1 MVVTK
6 VDRMDVM
13 MVVRKAVVMVAPK
26 VEMLVETT
34 VSWKKE
40 TWLVEYLAEMMGN
53 MMAGWTVTM
62 MVVVKVDSL
71 EYYLAETKGV

>member
-13 MVVRKAVVMVAPK
+13 MVVRKAVVMVASK

-40 TWLVEYLAEMMGN
+40 TWLVECLAEMMGN

-62 MVVVKVDSL
+62 MVVVKVD
-71 EYYLAETKGV
+71 